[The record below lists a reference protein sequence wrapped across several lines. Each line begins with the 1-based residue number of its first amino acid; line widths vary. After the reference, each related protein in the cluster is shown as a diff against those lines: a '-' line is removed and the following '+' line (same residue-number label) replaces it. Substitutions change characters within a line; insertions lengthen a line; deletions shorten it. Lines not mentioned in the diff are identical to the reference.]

1 MKDNIATRIWSLVY
15 PLGMYYVT
23 VCVALY
29 VAQLFFGS
37 GAKTYMTC
45 QILSSL
51 VALPVI
57 YQFYRQDRVLEGTW
71 GQKVKIGKKHV
82 LSVIYA
88 VAVAAL
94 IGFALNNII
103 CMTPL
108 VEMSEGY
115 QDASQNFYGSTLYL
129 ELLGSA
135 IITPLLEE
143 LLYRGIIY
151 KRMEKMTGFLPALF
165 TSSFIFAFM
174 HFNLVQFIYAF
185 LLGLVLACMMHEK
198 GHMYVAVAGHMG
210 ANALAVI
217 RTELGMFEKFADGS
231 LVAWIVSVGCLLLG
245 ILILF
250 LGRTKSGKGSKS

>member
-1 MKDNIATRIWSLVY
+1 MKDNIATKIWSVVY

-29 VAQLFFGS
+29 VAQLFFGQGEES
-37 GAKTYMTC
+37 YMTC

-51 VALPVI
+51 VALPVL
-57 YQFYRQDRVLEGTW
+57 YQFYRQDKIWEGTA
-71 GQKVKIGKKHV
+71 GKKVKIEKAHIF
-82 LSVIYA
+82 SVIYA
-88 VAVAAL
+88 VVAAVL

-103 CMTPL
+103 YMTPL
-108 VEMSEGY
+108 VEMSQGFQE
-115 QDASQNFYGSTLYL
+115 ANQNFYGSTLYM

-151 KRMEKMTGFLPALF
+151 KRMEKMTGFLPALLV
-165 TSSFIFAFM
+165 SSFIFAFM

-185 LLGLVLACMMHEK
+185 LLGVVLAYMMHDK
-198 GHMYVAVAGHMG
+198 GHMYVAAAGHMG

-217 RTELGMFEKFADGS
+217 RTEFGLFENFADGRPM
-231 LVAWIVSVGCLLLG
+231 AWIVSVLCLLLG
-245 ILILF
+245 ILVLF
-250 LGRTKSGKGSKS
+250 LGREKKEQKTVK